1 MSWLLCVSLGAL
13 SGWNRE
19 FDEQLRQHPKSD
31 ERGKASKVNIEVVR
45 LVVETAQGI
54 LDRDERLYVDRFT
67 RFLQAE
73 KGLELSRITVQ
84 EILVANGLWQT
95 RTRKK
100 RPKFFKNLCQRIPN
114 GLFSC
119 DGGEFEVVLGDQT
132 LKYNV
137 ELGVDVGSFCHTSH
151 AITSTETSDA
161 VLKVLEDHCREW
173 GIPLGVVFDHGSA
186 NISEKVGQYLQKRGI
201 EVVPAGPGN
210 PKGNGSLESAIGQLR
225 ETLGPIKI
233 DMSSDTAMGQS
244 ILDVVISLYRKMR
257 NKLPLRNPRPSP
269 FEQMTAPTSEHER
282 QLERNRLAAH
292 KQSKDKTDT
301 DIEKV
306 EKIHWLVKF
315 HELMPEPAALKRA
328 EQSIRRHD
336 MEAIIK
342 SEEAFLKA
350 VNRNPS
356 RRNLS
361 YFFGILRNIQQ
372 DMDDQRYEQYCR
384 KKYSHSFF
392 LERERE
398 KQTMENAPT
407 IAGII
412 SIANSVLALTAQGI
426 KKIATRTCRMRL
438 EQLLSTK
445 KYLGPIRK
453 QIQEVIGDQKD
464 LALEQKEKLANF
476 IDELINQTV
485 TE

>member
-233 DMSSDTAMGQS
+233 DMSSDTA
-244 ILDVVISLYRKMR
+244 I
-257 NKLPLRNPRPSP
+257 PL
-269 FEQMTAPTSEHER
+269 
-282 QLERNRLAAH
+282 
-292 KQSKDKTDT
+292 
-301 DIEKV
+301 
-306 EKIHWLVKF
+306 
-315 HELMPEPAALKRA
+315 PAA
-328 EQSIRRHD
+328 
-336 MEAIIK
+336 
-342 SEEAFLKA
+342 
-350 VNRNPS
+350 
-356 RRNLS
+356 
-361 YFFGILRNIQQ
+361 
-372 DMDDQRYEQYCR
+372 
-384 KKYSHSFF
+384 
-392 LERERE
+392 
-398 KQTMENAPT
+398 
-407 IAGII
+407 
-412 SIANSVLALTAQGI
+412 
-426 KKIATRTCRMRL
+426 
-438 EQLLSTK
+438 ST
-445 KYLGPIRK
+445 
-453 QIQEVIGDQKD
+453 
-464 LALEQKEKLANF
+464 
-476 IDELINQTV
+476 
-485 TE
+485 